1 MLAVLLALEERLPL
15 PAAAAAAA
23 ALESVVFNRLQ
34 DL

>member
-23 ALESVVFNRLQ
+23 LESVVFNRLQ